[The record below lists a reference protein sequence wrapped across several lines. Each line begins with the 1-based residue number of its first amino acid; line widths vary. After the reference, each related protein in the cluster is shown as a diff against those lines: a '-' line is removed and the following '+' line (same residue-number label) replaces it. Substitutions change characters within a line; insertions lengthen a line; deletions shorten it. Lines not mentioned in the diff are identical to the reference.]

1 MPNLHKNF
9 KITNLVAR
17 CAITVAAATFLT
29 NSPIS
34 IAEGKKS
41 DWPLYSYDYA
51 NTNNNPAEKVIS
63 AFSAPGLVKAW
74 ETFNDDSVFSASPP
88 TGFIFETALGLSFP
102 SPVVG
107 VVSPP
112 LIQDGTL
119 YYIDSLGT
127 VFARDAKTGKITNPE
142 RHWTVHLVDPDFESN
157 EPVPKL
163 VPDLY
168 YTAPMLTDEYLWVVS
183 SVHGRLHA
191 VKRSGGDGEIDFD
204 PTTPAIDPYKLANA
218 PLLASSLGESVIIN
232 DRILDYKGIEKKR
245 TLLIRGMDVIVND
258 AVANSGAVGMILALD
273 ISDAAHPKEI
283 WRTPTVETNSA
294 TNKPFGS
301 GVSAGSGLAVDI
313 KRGLLFGGTGQWTS
327 PPYAGYPALPAPTGF
342 VDRSDALWAI
352 DYHTGKFVWFNQF
365 HNGDVFNLGAPEPA
379 GPNSPV
385 YRDADV
391 LSPSV
396 LFSAKMANGRARD
409 LVGNG
414 SKGGLYRVVDRET
427 GATVWQ
433 REISKRTGL
442 GGIQAGAAV
451 ADGRIYVAGFEGIDD
466 GFSDANFDA
475 LGSRYLNAFFA
486 TFSPAFWADVE
497 DVTQDNNPATGVQ
510 VKLYS
515 LDAATGKSNW
525 QFGNGKDYVELLAG
539 AALRHVSTA
548 NGLVYV
554 TTTAGKL
561 FILAA
566 QNGQVLFTDQTRD
579 LNAVFNLGLGKTH
592 HAPMN
597 AGTVISDGMVY
608 VPSGGQ
614 NNPSGGITV
623 YKPSTK
629 H

>member
-9 KITNLVAR
+9 KTNNL
-17 CAITVAAATFLT
+17 AAKSILFVVATFLVI
-29 NSPIS
+29 NSIS
-34 IAEGKKS
+34 FAETKKS

-63 AFSAPGLVKAW
+63 VHSAPRLVKAW
-74 ETFNDDSVFSASPP
+74 ETFNDDSVFSAPPP

-102 SPVVG
+102 SSVVG
-107 VVSPP
+107 VVAPP

-119 YYIDSLGT
+119 YYIDALGT
-127 VFARDAKTGKITNPE
+127 VFARDAKTGKISNPE

-191 VKRSGGDGEIDFD
+191 VKRSGGGGEIDFD
-204 PTTPAIDPYKLANA
+204 PTTPDIDPYKLANA
-218 PLLASSLGESVIIN
+218 PVLASSLGESVIIN
-232 DRILDYKGIEKKR
+232 DRVLDNQGKEKKR
-245 TLLIRGMDVIVND
+245 TVLVRGMDVIVND

-273 ISDAAHPKEI
+273 ISDTTHPKEI
-283 WRTPTVETNSA
+283 WRTSTVETNPV

-301 GVSAGSGLAVDI
+301 GVSAGSGLAVDL

-327 PPYAGYPALPAPTGF
+327 PPYTDYPALPAPAGF
-342 VDRSDALWAI
+342 VDRSDSLWAI

-365 HNGDVFNLGAPEPA
+365 HHGDVFNLGAPEPA

-391 LSPSV
+391 LSPPV
-396 LFSAKMANGRARD
+396 LFTAKLGNGKPKD

-414 SKGGLYRVVDRET
+414 SKGGLFRVVDRDT
-427 GATVWQ
+427 GVTVWQ
-433 REISKRTGL
+433 REISNRTGL
-442 GGIQAGAAV
+442 GGIQAGAAF
-451 ADGRIYVAGFEGIDD
+451 ADGSVYVAGFEGIDD

-475 LGSRYLNAFFA
+475 PGSRYLNAFFA

-497 DVTQDNNPATGVQ
+497 DVSQDGNPATGMQ
-510 VKLYS
+510 VKVYS
-515 LDAATGKSNW
+515 LDAGTGKSNW
-525 QFGNGKDYVELLAG
+525 QFADGKDYVELLAG

-548 NGLVYV
+548 KGLVYV

-561 FILAA
+561 FILDAR
-566 QNGQVLFTDQTRD
+566 NGQVLFTDQTRD
-579 LNAVFNLGLGKTH
+579 LNAEFNLGLGKPH
-592 HAPMN
+592 HVPMN
-597 AGTVISDGMVY
+597 AGAIVSDGMVY

-623 YKPSTK
+623 YKPSTMR
-629 H
+629 